1 MPFVYRTT
9 SLPTT
14 AEIVRVPQ
22 IVIVDATGP
31 TIPLGTS
38 PGVVMLVGEFLAG
51 PTNAPAEVSGGQAA
65 SIYGTLSSLLS
76 QDAAG
81 IQNAG
86 QVKWEGN
93 GMFQLLDK
101 TFKRLGITRVDTESV
116 TTDGGTT
123 KSQLAV
129 TVTVAAA
136 DQTAGVTN
144 KDVFI
149 PAGTRFGTD
158 NTFAVSTAV
167 MALSQNL
174 LFPKGT
180 TVTSNAMTANGNCFS
195 VKRVEPIATVA
206 AASIDSVI
214 DSAIDNVSAGTSI
227 TGVTNAAAIFPPGT
241 GTTLAARA
249 ASKYQAAIDSTKPGT
264 SDVTVNTVVVWAAR
278 RTTLI
283 RQALLANV
291 IDASSTGRGRM
302 AIASAEPAA
311 DSTSGGAAAGVTAAM
326 ALAAGESLQ
335 SDRMVLTFPMSQIV
349 TDQVAGAS
357 GTVTATINAD
367 GWMASIY
374 SNFANERNPGANPA
388 PLLDAISNVE
398 DSYVKNP
405 LSKNDYANLLANG
418 ICPLQKDRTVG
429 WWFLNGITAAN
440 AATQPTRVPAKR
452 RRMADEI
459 QDSLAGIAAPY
470 LKEPATTERVDAFV
484 GEIEVYLEGLLSKN
498 RKGAQRI
505 VDYGVDS
512 VSLNTPD
519 LQAIG
524 IYTIGVWV
532 KTLSS
537 MDDIVYQT
545 QIGETVNV
553 PADISAAQAA

>member
-22 IVIVDATGP
+22 IVIVDQTGP

-38 PGVVMLVGEFLAG
+38 PGVAMLVAESLKGDVNS
-51 PTNAPAEVSGGQAA
+51 PTELSGGGQA
-65 SIYGTLSSLLS
+65 GTLFGPLSVLLS

-81 IQNAG
+81 VQNAG
-86 QVKWEGN
+86 GVGWEGN
-93 GMFQLLDK
+93 GMFQLLSK
-101 TFKRLGITRVDTESV
+101 TFKRLGFTRVDTECV
-116 TTDGGTT
+116 TTDGGST

-136 DQTAGVTN
+136 DQTAGVLN
-144 KDVFI
+144 RDILVK
-149 PAGTRFGTD
+149 AGTQFGTD

-167 MALSQNL
+167 MALSQDL
-174 LFPKGT
+174 VFLKGA
-180 TVTSNAMTANGNCFS
+180 TVTSNAVTGNCNCFS

-214 DSAIDNVSAGTSI
+214 DSALDNVSAGTSV
-227 TGVTNAAAIFPPGT
+227 TGVTNASALWPPGT
-241 GTTLAARA
+241 GTTLAARI
-249 ASKYQAAIDSTKPGT
+249 ASKYPAAITATAPGT
-264 SDVTVNTVVVWAAR
+264 STVTVDTVVVWSAR

-283 RQALLANV
+283 RQALLANAV
-291 IDASSTGRGRM
+291 ASSEQGRGRI
-302 AIASAEPAA
+302 AIAAAEPAA
-311 DSTSGGAAAGVTAAM
+311 SSTSAAAASGVTAAM

-335 SDRMVLTFPMSQIV
+335 SDRMILTFPMSQIV
-349 TDQVAGAS
+349 TDQVTGAS

-367 GWMASIY
+367 GWMASIL

-388 PLLDAISNVE
+388 PLLDSISNVE
-398 DSYVKNP
+398 AAYAVNP
-405 LSKNDYANLLANG
+405 LSKTDYANLLASG

-440 AATQPTRVPAKR
+440 RVTQPTRVPAKR

-459 QDSLAGIAAPY
+459 QDSLAGLAAPY

-484 GEIEVYLEGLLSKN
+484 GEIESYLEGLLAKN
-498 RKGAQRI
+498 RPGAQRI
-505 VDYGVDS
+505 VAFAVDAT
-512 VSLNTPD
+512 SLNTAD
-519 LQAIG
+519 LTAIG

-532 KTLSS
+532 RLLSS
-537 MDDIVYQT
+537 MDDIIFQT
-545 QIGETVNV
+545 QIGETVNI
-553 PADISAAQAA
+553 PAEQAA